1 MLRVWNA
8 PVQRPTKDIDLLGK
22 TSNEIEDLEKFVKEC
37 CQTEVEDDGVIFDLE
52 SIKGEPIKKQG
63 MGSDL
68 QYCNSTQSQ
77 CALYSDTT
85 FSTSAVI
92 RSSSFILV
100 LAAS

>member
-1 MLRVWNA
+1 MNTVMN
-8 PVQRPTKDIDLLGK
+8 D
-22 TSNEIEDLEKFVKEC
+22 NEIRKIEDVRRFL
-37 CQTEVEDDGVIFDLE
+37 DGTSGVDFSVNGKAERYAWIENSFNRFRYLKLSKADKVRE
-52 SIKGEPIKKQG
+52 